1 MAGTKINQEIMN
13 EEEMKMERANRVA
26 VQAIESGYKADFYR
40 THKHVGTMTSVN
52 TDWQADSTMNKT
64 AQREDF
70 RRFAIEHSH
79 EIGIICDFTDRRDA
93 SNVRRPKY
101 ESDEDLVADVVTMM
115 HEDIMKYL
123 VKCPFPLAISN
134 IDVDAITPMTHTSK
148 GTDLAKL
155 GIHNGKYESNS
166 NWAWANIDV
175 TITMEYLEEG
185 EIYYSTTCQ
194 LASGQLKKPH
204 ITQTGINADI
214 KQSLLEAGYIKEE
227 EKVEK
232 STKSS
237 KKAKAEEEEVIVVVV
252 PDDLVAEE
260 SKPKK
265 TRKSKKQEQA
275 QA

>member
-1 MAGTKINQEIMN
+1 MAGTMN
-13 EEEMKMERANRVA
+13 NEVTMARANRVA
-26 VQAIESGYKADFYR
+26 VQAVESGYKADFYR

-52 TDWQADSTMNKT
+52 TGWEADSTMNKT

-70 RRFAIEHSH
+70 RRFAIEHAS
-79 EIGIICDFTDRRDA
+79 EIGVEYDPADKRDA
-93 SNVRRPKY
+93 SNIRRPKY
-101 ESDEDLVADVVTMM
+101 ESDEDIVADVVTMM
-115 HEDIMKYL
+115 HEDIMGYL
-123 VKCPFPLAISN
+123 MKSPYDVVVTN
-134 IDVDAITPMTHTSK
+134 IDVDAIIPMTHTSK
-148 GTDLAKL
+148 GTALDTL
-155 GIHNGKYESNS
+155 GIIDGKYERSG

-175 TITMEYLEEG
+175 TITMNYLDMG
-185 EIYYSTTCQ
+185 EVYYTTTCE
-194 LASGQLKKPH
+194 LVSGQLKKPH

-214 KQSLLEAGYIKEE
+214 KQSLLEAGFIKEE